1 MHAKCLDILWT
12 VLHEPTT
19 SCAPSFLKPHFES
32 AMDAAPSH
40 TYGRNCRLAPVVEPK
55 PDDALLDGIPPVNAQ
70 FFYHS
75 LVPIDDPL
83 STATVTTAPDA
94 KATRDIL
101 RPFSPADNNAL
112 ERAWLSLTSEDDR
125 NNHEA
130 ALKDT
135 KPDPATLNKNSQ
147 KLEVI
152 VGELVRKHR
161 EKHANEARST
171 PLEPPQGSLT
181 STDLAVC
188 CQELLIDATNILRG
202 AFCEVSRRKQRLL
215 NQEHVIAKVMSAL
228 ERDRPLTVVT
238 IPIMASAVSTSF
250 SRTDSFVSTGL
261 STSARGRASSLAS
274 NPPDSRSTSRASRVK
289 QATLG
294 TSPQL
299 EKYTSKLSNA
309 TSQGQMASISARP
322 PVVEDGLSGKPFLR
336 VGDPDSETPL
346 NPAGPSQEP
355 NSSAPQDKATIE
367 HTVDSE
373 GGQADATCATSD
385 RSSYAAL
392 EPRIVDVPVGV
403 SRLHEVSLPVLQMKP
418 IYWSPVNDIA
428 IVSRATWFFKD
439 TMVPVDPAVANQ
451 LEAGYRELRAFSQE
465 WQDELR
471 CAVEVGPLGE
481 EKVAHPLWPQPASS
495 VAARGDDLEISEPP
509 ISSDPFCAARCFHG
523 EASAEGT
530 LEPVGNGLTESPD
543 GSVFKRGFATYHVLY
558 KDAKTAFMLKPSL
571 RPSAYY
577 GRKPLQKI
585 LKGLTVGLP
594 VVRGFDRDSW
604 DKLHGKKRTPNIKD
618 SRGSVSA
625 SAMGTSSPETCPGCE
640 AEKAC
645 GRITDLVL
653 VAHGIG
659 QKFAERVESFH
670 FTHAITAFRRSV
682 QLQIRDGSVQSVLR
696 DGHNGIMVLPVNWR
710 HHLSFEDGGPMTD
723 ADAANSAAGSFNLK
737 DIEPNTIPAVRSLIS
752 E

>member
-1 MHAKCLDILWT
+1 M
-12 VLHEPTT
+12 E
-19 SCAPSFLKPHFES
+19 
-32 AMDAAPSH
+32 AAPGH
-40 TYGRNCRLAPVVEPK
+40 TYGQNCRLAPVVEPK
-55 PDDALLDGIPPVNAQ
+55 PDDALLDGIPPMNAQ

-75 LVPIDDPL
+75 LIPIDDPL

-94 KATRDIL
+94 KATKGVL

-135 KPDPATLNKNSQ
+135 KPDLATLHKNSQ
-147 KLEVI
+147 KLEAI
-152 VGELVRKHR
+152 VSELVRKHR
-161 EKHANEARST
+161 EKHAHEART
-171 PLEPPQGSLT
+171 APLEPPQGSLT
-181 STDLAVC
+181 NTDLAVC
-188 CQELLIDATNILRG
+188 CQELLIDATNTLRE

-215 NQEHVIAKVMSAL
+215 NQEHIIAKVMSAL
-228 ERDRPLTVVT
+228 ERDRPATVVT
-238 IPIMASAVSTSF
+238 IPIMAPAISTSYP
-250 SRTDSFVSTGL
+250 RTESFVSPGL

-274 NPPDSRSTSRASRVK
+274 NPPDSRSTSKASRVK
-289 QATLG
+289 QASLG

-299 EKYTSKLSNA
+299 EKYTSKLSNT
-309 TSQGQMASISARP
+309 TSQGHMASIPARP
-322 PVVEDGLSGKPFLR
+322 PVVEDGISGKPFLR

-346 NPAGPSQEP
+346 TPAGPSQEP
-355 NSSAPQDKATIE
+355 HPSSFQDQVTTE
-367 HTVDSE
+367 HAVDGE
-373 GGQADATCATSD
+373 GGQADATCATPDESD
-385 RSSYAAL
+385 LAAL

-451 LEAGYRELRAFSQE
+451 LEAGYRELRVFSQE

-481 EKVAHPLWPQPASS
+481 EKVAHPLWPQPVSPA
-495 VAARGDDLEISEPP
+495 AARSEDHEISETP

-530 LEPVGNGLTESPD
+530 LEPVQAGPTEPPD
-543 GSVFKRGFATYHVLY
+543 GSVATRGFATYHVLY
-558 KDAKTAFMLKPSL
+558 KDAKTAFLLKPSL

-594 VVRGFDRDSW
+594 VDTIANDVVGEAGAFGCLAVDNIYNILAKEDPIAYLLNGTIDPLYAESLKTAYVPSTATSW
-604 DKLHGKKRTPNIKD
+604 FQRWVP
-618 SRGSVSA
+618 V
-625 SAMGTSSPETCPGCE
+625 GTATS
-640 AEKAC
+640 
-645 GRITDLVL
+645 DLPVPARPPTTRL
-653 VAHGIG
+653 PSQLELEVHD
-659 QKFAERVESFH
+659 FTREEVAERK
-670 FTHAITAFRRSV
+670 AFLLNDNGQVDYYLRSGSGPLE
-682 QLQIRDGSVQSVLR
+682 LQYL
-696 DGHNGIMVLPVNWR
+696 NM
-710 HHLSFEDGGPMTD
+710 LSAHTSYWTNHDLTWEI
-723 ADAANSAAGSFNLK
+723 K
-737 DIEPNTIPAVRSLIS
+737 LI
-752 E
+752 